1 MGVDE
6 LVGTMLALQRLAVWF
21 GLIHMQDT
29 GHKVFRLVNHGQ
41 LLSGENDTHSSKKT
55 TIIDA
60 KNTLIIQSKML
71 GMYILRLSTPH
82 THASVDDQRG
92 FVLSKIESLTH

>member
-21 GLIHMQDT
+21 RLIHMQDT

-41 LLSGENDTHSSKKT
+41 LLSGENDTYRISRRLVRTLPLT
-55 TIIDA
+55 T
-60 KNTLIIQSKML
+60 KQ
-71 GMYILRLSTPH
+71 
-82 THASVDDQRG
+82 
-92 FVLSKIESLTH
+92 SLTRERQRTLFSE